1 MLSDAGSAVIRR
13 YGILNTVVEEAL
25 GPNGKDPAVLADL
38 QRYATGGQANERHR
52 GIPFPGTFMLDRQG
66 RVTARFFEDYYWERN
81 TVSNIMLR
89 LGTGS
94 PPVTATHISTEQ
106 MELNAYAGD
115 AVVSPGS
122 RFSLAVDVTPKRGIH
137 IYAPGQHNY
146 RVISLNVMPI
156 PYVRTTAVQ
165 YPKSET
171 YYFAPLKE
179 RVPVYRKPFTL
190 RIEAVP
196 EATAEARKALA
207 GMNELVITA
216 TLEYQACD
224 ATLCFNPVSL
234 PLTWTVGLRPNVSQ

>member
-1 MLSDAGSAVIRR
+1 
-13 YGILNTVVEEAL
+13 
-25 GPNGKDPAVLADL
+25 
-38 QRYATGGQANERHR
+38 
-52 GIPFPGTFMLDRQG
+52 
-66 RVTARFFEDYYWERN
+66 
-81 TVSNIMLR
+81 
-89 LGTGS
+89 
-94 PPVTATHISTEQ
+94 
-106 MELNAYAGD
+106 
-115 AVVSPGS
+115 
-122 RFSLAVDVTPKRGIH
+122 
-137 IYAPGQHNY
+137 
-146 RVISLNVMPI
+146 VISLNVMPI